1 MYKPI
6 KINRVSSNFLL
17 KIFELTD
24 EQLAAID
31 YQIPMTQEI
40 YNSILDRCTELG
52 AMSDDL
58 FFSLLNEYPEYLSVY
73 DQKIKDEMS
82 KKYRAIDIPESSLR
96 ELRIGKEVL
105 CRRIKEKYKE
115 ESRTFFGES

>member
-1 MYKPI
+1 MYKR
-6 KINRVSSNFLL
+6 INRVTSNFLL

-24 EQLAAID
+24 AQLEASD

-52 AMSDDL
+52 VMADDL

-73 DQKIKDEMS
+73 DQRIMSIPGDLTPRFRKNPPHRNIHLENLKLVNLRKFNKIP
-82 KKYRAIDIPESSLR
+82 I
-96 ELRIGKEVL
+96 
-105 CRRIKEKYKE
+105 
-115 ESRTFFGES
+115 

>member
-82 KKYRAIDIPESSLR
+82 KKYRAIDIPESSLI

>member
-1 MYKPI
+1 MYKRI

-115 ESRTFFGES
+115 ESRNFFGES

>member
-31 YQIPMTQEI
+31 YQIPMTQAI

-58 FFSLLNEYPEYLSVY
+58 FFSLLNEYPEYLSIY

>member
-31 YQIPMTQEI
+31 YQIPMTQAI
-40 YNSILDRCTELG
+40 YNSILDRYTELG

>member
-115 ESRTFFGES
+115 ESRTFFG